1 MARRPD
7 GKARMPPKKAKKNK
21 RRGSEKGPRLNRGP
35 FTFSDL
41 DRAIKRDGWK
51 EAKHGNHPNYKHP
64 TKKGKVQLD
73 KKWTGIRAN
82 DLMFRSVAR
91 QASLTNKELLRLL
104 NGLDP

>member
-1 MARRPD
+1 
-7 GKARMPPKKAKKNK
+7 MPPKKKSRRK
-21 RRGSEKGPRLNRGP
+21 RGLKKGPPLHRGP

-41 DRAIKRDGWK
+41 DRAIKKDGWT
-51 EAKHGNHPNYKHP
+51 EAKHGNHPNYKHS
-64 TKKGKVQLD
+64 TKRGKVQLD

-91 QASLTNKELLRLL
+91 QAGLTNKQLLRLL

>member
-7 GKARMPPKKAKKNK
+7 GKARMPPKKKKS
-21 RRGSEKGPRLNRGP
+21 RRGGPKKGPRLNRGP

-64 TKKGKVQLD
+64 TKRGKVQLD
-73 KKWTGIRAN
+73 KKWDGIRAN

-91 QASLTNKELLRLL
+91 QAGLTNKELLRLL

>member
-1 MARRPD
+1 
-7 GKARMPPKKAKKNK
+7 MPPKKKRGLKK
-21 RRGSEKGPRLNRGP
+21 GSPLHRGP
-35 FTFSDL
+35 FDFKDL
-41 DRAIKRDGWK
+41 HRAIGKDGWE
-51 EAKHGNHPNYKHP
+51 EARHGNHPNYKHP

-91 QASLTNKELLRLL
+91 KAGLTSKQLLRLL